1 MTTSSPSTPA
11 SASLSSG
18 PTREGNAADDG
29 LSIAF
34 SDVGYRHRWG
44 NWALHNITHTF
55 RPGTITGLLGRN
67 GSGKSTLLD
76 LAAGGGGDFLGF
88 LWAINTR
95 PKHHQTRERLSH
107 E

>member
-1 MTTSSPSTPA
+1 MTTSSASTPA

-76 LAAGGGGDFLGF
+76 LAAGMRRP
-88 LWAINTR
+88 TR
-95 PKHHQTRERLSH
+95 GSVSTSRLNAVEDSAARS
-107 E
+107 

>member
-44 NWALHNITHTF
+44 N
-55 RPGTITGLLGRN
+55 
-67 GSGKSTLLD
+67 
-76 LAAGGGGDFLGF
+76 
-88 LWAINTR
+88 
-95 PKHHQTRERLSH
+95 
-107 E
+107 